1 MAHHHDHSSHKN
13 KIDKPGMSSKKILL
27 VIFFNIII
35 TVAEYIGGIISGS
48 LALISD
54 AGHNFSDVLSLL
66 LGLMGERVSAQR
78 PNSRF
83 SFGLKRFEVL
93 VAFINS
99 ISLILIGGYIVYE
112 AVVRYLNPVQINP
125 MIMLPVAVIGLAG
138 NVLSIF
144 FLNSERDSNLNLRAA
159 FLHLLYDAISSIAV
173 ISVGIILLFS
183 DMKFLDLAV
192 SFIIAFMI
200 VWSSMDIIRESL
212 RIFLQ
217 GTPKG
222 INPDEV
228 YKSILCVMDVASV
241 HGLHIWSINSTENF
255 LSCHIC
261 IDRNPDN
268 VDTDSIINGVNNI
281 LEQKFKITHTTIQVE
296 NTNLCGLQNGNCC
309 R

>member
-1 MAHHHDHSSHKN
+1 MHHHNHDHHNNEINKRGSST
-13 KIDKPGMSSKKILL
+13 KKLLL
-27 VIFFNIII
+27 VILFNVII
-35 TVAEYIGGIISGS
+35 TVAEYIGGVLSGS

-54 AGHNFSDVLSLL
+54 AGHNFSDVLSLI
-66 LGLMGERVSAQR
+66 LGLVGERVSAQR

-83 SFGLKRFEVL
+83 SFGMKRFEVL
-93 VAFINS
+93 VASINS
-99 ISLILIGGYIVYE
+99 FSLVLIGGYIVYE

-125 MIMLPVAVIGLAG
+125 RIMLPVAVIGLAG
-138 NVLSIF
+138 NVFSIF
-144 FLNSERDSNLNLRAA
+144 FLNKERNSNLNLRAA

-183 DMKFLDLAV
+183 DIKFLDLAV

-228 YKSILCVMDVASV
+228 YESILGLTDVASV
-241 HGLHIWSINSTENF
+241 HGLHIWSISSTENF

-261 IDRNPDN
+261 INGNQDN
-268 VDTDSIINGVNNI
+268 VNTDGIINRVNNI
-281 LEQKFKITHTTIQVE
+281 LEQKFKITHTTIQIE
-296 NTNLCGLQNGNCC
+296 NTNLCKLQNGNCC